1 MNKKIA
7 ILALA
12 LCMVAAVAVTG
23 TIAYFNDVEVAS
35 NEFTVGNVDIELTEP
50 KWEEEGKK
58 DAEEAYPGEPL
69 AKDPTI
75 ENVGENP
82 CFVRVKVEGLDQ
94 FVEEYGQEALIW
106 IRNANYELNKP
117 NTGWTLHTDGYI
129 YYDTV
134 LGVGETTATPAFSH
148 IVLPTQITNDAT
160 TEAVVVTAQA
170 VQAQGAKPSF
180 SAVEAMTV
188 EEIAAWFASAYSDTV
203 AEDPNY

>member
-12 LCMVAAVAVTG
+12 LCMVAAIAITG
-23 TIAYFNDVEVAS
+23 TLAYFNDVEVK
-35 NEFTVGNVDIELTEP
+35 NNVFTVGNVDIELTEP
-50 KWEEEGKK
+50 EWEEEGKEEAK
-58 DAEEAYPGEPL
+58 EAYPGEAL
-69 AKDPTI
+69 AKDPTVTNI
-75 ENVGENP
+75 GENP

-94 FVEEYGQEALIW
+94 FVEKFGAEALIW

-129 YYDTV
+129 YYNTV
-134 LGVGETTATPAFSH
+134 LESDETTETPAFSH
-148 IVLPTQITNDAT
+148 IVLPTQITNDAET
-160 TEAVVVTAQA
+160 KDVVVTAQA

-188 EEIAAWFASAYSDTV
+188 EEIAAWFATAYSDTV
-203 AEDPNY
+203 AADLNY